1 MSLNEIWDEDWCLR
15 QQPVD
20 ELFYPVLGDQLTA
33 VHPIDDLLRVS
44 IDVEGRFDIVDFTT
58 PSKSGRVLFKKS
70 LQEDVPTWI
79 IEAVSM
85 LRITDPRSVV
95 HGVGF
100 RLTDKLYYV
109 VDKRE
114 VKDEA

>member
-1 MSLNEIWDEDWCLR
+1 MMS
-15 QQPVD
+15 D
-20 ELFYPVLGDQLTA
+20 ELIDALSVASGIIPMLEDRLTA
-33 VHPIDDLLRVS
+33 VHPVEDLLRVS
-44 IDVEGRFDIVDFTT
+44 ISADGRFDIVDFTT

-85 LRITDPRSVV
+85 LRIADPRSVV
-95 HGVGF
+95 SGVGF
-100 RLTDKLYYV
+100 KVTDKLYYV

-114 VKDEA
+114 DD

>member
-1 MSLNEIWDEDWCLR
+1 MMSDDLIDALAVAAGVIPLPPER
-15 QQPVD
+15 
-20 ELFYPVLGDQLTA
+20 LTA
-33 VHPIDDLLRVS
+33 VHPVEDLLRVS
-44 IDVEGRFDIVDFTT
+44 ISPDGRFDIVDFTT